1 MTSIKIRY
9 EGHWSL
15 QVMYGLLHHFQPV
28 DDIRIPFR
36 IIGLSRVELY
46 PLAVFIDAASPIQV
60 HQVDIIRC
68 EPIVASSTG
77 RYGIGLDLPGNE
89 SRIGEIEGNIWIP
102 KLKGWRNAITF
113 VQYPIRMV
121 CFPIGEVMPCREA
134 RICPPVAMQR
144 DIIAQEN
151 IRIARP
157 ICIQMIP
164 LNPPY
169 CIVALRGTTG
179 VGDREVKILKGVDVV
194 PGIN

>member
-1 MTSIKIRY
+1 MASIKIWY
-9 EGHWSL
+9 ERQWSL
-15 QVMYGLLHHFQPV
+15 HVMYGLLHHFQPV

-36 IIGLSRVELY
+36 IIRLSRIELY
-46 PLAVFIDAASPIQV
+46 PLAIFIDATSAIQV

-68 EPIVASSTG
+68 EPIIAFSTG

-113 VQYPIRMV
+113 VQYPIGMG
-121 CFPIGEVMPCREA
+121 CFPVSEVMPCREA
-134 RICPPVAMQR
+134 GICPPIAMER

-157 ICIQMIP
+157 VSFHMIP
-164 LNPPY
+164 LGPPQ
-169 CIVALRGTTG
+169 CIVALRGSTE
-179 VGDREVKILKGVDVV
+179 VRDREVKILKGVDVV